1 MADPKVSVAFE
12 ATFIVGNYVAKPDI
26 LERDATGWRVIEVKS
41 NLVDTNQIKELIE
54 DLSYTVMVLKRAGR
68 SGLRNSRKHRR
79 LLIIREDP
87 H

>member
-41 NLVDTNQIKELIE
+41 SLVDTNQIKELIE
-54 DLSYTVMVLKRAGR
+54 DLSYTVMVLKRAAH